1 MTAATAPYAI
11 EMGLVVH
18 LTEPTTVVHMF
29 NLNTNK
35 TIDVEVPVKD
45 GRFNNEGNCSIAGVA
60 GPRTARRIRDGT
72 LYIRK

>member
-18 LTEPTTVVHMF
+18 LF

-35 TIDVEVPVKD
+35 TIDMEVPVKD

-60 GPRTARRIRDGT
+60 VQRTARRIMDGT